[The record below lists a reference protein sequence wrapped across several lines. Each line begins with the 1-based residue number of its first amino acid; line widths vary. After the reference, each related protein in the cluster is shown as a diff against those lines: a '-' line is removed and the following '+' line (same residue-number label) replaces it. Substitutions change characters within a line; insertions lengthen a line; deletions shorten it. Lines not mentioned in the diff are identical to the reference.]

1 MVRLKLTELR
11 RLIRAVISEAWDRS
25 DFDAV
30 FKKLDAY
37 VPLNQYD
44 IACFAEMTIDCVAD
58 DNEEFYVAP
67 EFIDAGWEM
76 LTYLTAGPGGSTS
89 NAQMMVKNLRKQCE
103 KYGNQ
108 RKEVNDIADW
118 NVKESLD
125 FEIDEFLLYRVEEFA
140 ERIVKKY
147 SPEALKRYEDIRK
160 DKSDMKSRVAQQMKS
175 QATNANHD
183 ALLQQTAPA
192 RVNRP
197 PRSGK

>member
-1 MVRLKLTELR
+1 MTDSPSTKIVKLKIQSFR
-11 RLIRAVISEAWDRS
+11 
-25 DFDAV
+25 F
-30 FKKLDAY
+30 F
-37 VPLNQYD
+37 Q
-44 IACFAEMTIDCVAD
+44 
-58 DNEEFYVAP
+58 
-67 EFIDAGWEM
+67 
-76 LTYLTAGPGGSTS
+76 
-89 NAQMMVKNLRKQCE
+89 
-103 KYGNQ
+103 
-108 RKEVNDIADW
+108 KE
-118 NVKESLD
+118 ESLD